1 MTAQAQAAQPSLRTT
16 VRDPRHGSRA
26 SLLWTLYF
34 HAPLTRQELVRRTG
48 LSATTVRTVIG
59 KLIAEGVVTEGA
71 VTKSLITQD
80 AVTKG
85 IVTEGVVAEAE
96 SALVAAGRRAAARL
110 RLVPE
115 HRYVI
120 GVEVADTR
128 VRVGLFDLAL
138 TQRAGAVYPLPSEER
153 DAKTVVGHILTG
165 LDAVIEE
172 AAIPQGHILGVGV
185 GVSATGWNALPLERL
200 LSTGTALP
208 LHIDNGAEAMGRA
221 EMWFGAGRGVQHAVV
236 AVIGSGVSASV
247 ITHGVPYRGATNSAG
262 EWGHTTVQ
270 AGGRRCRCGA
280 RGCLEAYVG
289 AEAVLERFRQ
299 ARRGRTI
306 PGADNESTFAGLLAA
321 ADTSS
326 AAQRVLEEAAV
337 YLGAGIANLVN
348 LFNPQRN
355 HPRRLG
361 RAAVRRPYAA
371 PDPRDGRRAGA
382 APAVRPHH
390 HRAVPARPPR
400 RGARRRHR
408 PRRPLPHRGRAP
420 ARPPPGHH
428 PPASADGQPCRPFPD
443 RHSPTSA
450 YGRPCHPYARAIAQ
464 RTPAPS
470 RRTHT
475 FPPPDRHPPVPSPTQ
490 EGTTAP

>member
-71 VTKSLITQD
+71 VTESLITQD
-80 AVTKG
+80 AITSGTVGKDGVITDAASKDAVTKGIVTKG
-85 IVTEGVVAEAE
+85 IVTEGVVTEAE

-138 TQRAGAVYPLPSEER
+138 TQRAGVVYPLPSAER

-172 AAIPQGHILGVGV
+172 AAIPQGHILGAGI

-348 LFNPQRN
+348 LFNPQRIILGGWAGLLFGARML
-355 HPRRLG
+355 PRIRETV
-361 RAAVRRPYAA
+361 AAQALRRPYAHTTIGLCRLGPHA
-371 PDPRDGRRAGA
+371 VALGAATVPVGRFLTEDAHRPARRPVTTPRRALTGTPVDRSPTA
-382 APAVRPHH
+382 T
-390 HRAVPARPPR
+390 PR
-400 RGARRRHR
+400 RALMGA
-408 PRRPLPHRGRAP
+408 
-420 ARPPPGHH
+420 PP
-428 PPASADGQPCRPFPD
+428 
-443 RHSPTSA
+443 T
-450 YGRPCHPYARAIAQ
+450 
-464 RTPAPS
+464 RTP
-470 RRTHT
+470 
-475 FPPPDRHPPVPSPTQ
+475 VP
-490 EGTTAP
+490 

>member
-26 SLLWTLYF
+26 ALLWTLYF

-71 VTKSLITQD
+71 VTNGLITPNAITPD
-80 AVTKG
+80 ASTQNTIAPNTIANGTVVKDAATRGAATKG
-85 IVTEGVVAEAE
+85 IATEGVGTEAG
-96 SALVAAGRRAAARL
+96 AAPVAAGRRAAARL

-128 VRVGLFDLAL
+128 VRVGLFDLTL
-138 TQRAGAVYPLPSEER
+138 TQRAGVIHPLAPEER
-153 DAKTVVGHILTG
+153 DAKAVVGHILTG
-165 LDAVIEE
+165 LDAVVEE
-172 AAIPQGHILGVGV
+172 AGTSKGHILGVGI

-247 ITHGVPYRGATNSAG
+247 ITHGTPYRGSTNSAG

-299 ARRGRTI
+299 ARRGRTT
-306 PGADNESTFAGLLAA
+306 PGADHESTFAALLAA

-348 LFNPQRN
+348 LFNPQRIILGGWAGLLFGARML
-355 HPRRLG
+355 PRIRETV
-361 RAAVRRPYAA
+361 AAQALRRPYAHTTIGLCRLGPHA
-371 PDPRDGRRAGA
+371 VALGAATVPVGRFLTEDAHRPARRPATTPRRALTG
-382 APAVRPHH
+382 
-390 HRAVPARPPR
+390 
-400 RGARRRHR
+400 
-408 PRRPLPHRGRAP
+408 
-420 ARPPPGHH
+420 
-428 PPASADGQPCRPFPD
+428 
-443 RHSPTSA
+443 T
-450 YGRPCHPYARAIAQ
+450 
-464 RTPAPS
+464 
-470 RRTHT
+470 
-475 FPPPDRHPPVPSPTQ
+475 PPDRPPTATPRRALMGTPPTRTPVP
-490 EGTTAP
+490 

>member
-16 VRDPRHGSRA
+16 VRDPRHDSRA

-80 AVTKG
+80 AVTSGTVVKDAATKDAVANG
-85 IVTEGVVAEAE
+85 IVTEGVVTEAE
-96 SALVAAGRRAAARL
+96 SALVAVGRRAGARL

-138 TQRAGAVYPLPSEER
+138 TQRTGVVYPLRSEER

-172 AAIPQGHILGVGV
+172 AAIPQGHILGVGI

-247 ITHGVPYRGATNSAG
+247 ITHGAPYRGSTNSAG

-299 ARRGRTI
+299 ARRGRAI
-306 PGADNESTFAGLLAA
+306 PGVDKESTFAGLLAA
-321 ADTSS
+321 ADTSP

-348 LFNPQRN
+348 LFNPQRIILGGWAGLLFGARML
-355 HPRRLG
+355 PRIRETV
-361 RAAVRRPYAA
+361 AAQALRRPYAQTTIGLCRLGPHA
-371 PDPRDGRRAGA
+371 VTLGA
-382 APAVRPHH
+382 ATVPVGRFLTEDA
-390 HRAVPARPPR
+390 HRPAR
-400 RGARRRHR
+400 R
-408 PRRPLPHRGRAP
+408 PATTPQRALT
-420 ARPPPGHH
+420 G
-428 PPASADGQPCRPFPD
+428 
-443 RHSPTSA
+443 
-450 YGRPCHPYARAIAQ
+450 
-464 RTPAPS
+464 
-470 RRTHT
+470 
-475 FPPPDRHPPVPSPTQ
+475 PPPDRSPTTTPRRALMGTPPTRTPVP
-490 EGTTAP
+490 

>member
-80 AVTKG
+80 AITSGTVSKDGVITDAASKDAVTKG
-85 IVTEGVVAEAE
+85 IVTEGVVTEAE

-138 TQRAGAVYPLPSEER
+138 TQRAGVVYPLPSAER

-172 AAIPQGHILGVGV
+172 AAIPQGHILGAGI

-348 LFNPQRN
+348 LFNPQRIILGGWAGLLFGARML
-355 HPRRLG
+355 PRIRETV
-361 RAAVRRPYAA
+361 AAQALRRPYAHTTIGLCRLGPHA
-371 PDPRDGRRAGA
+371 VALGAATVPVGRFLTEDAHRPARRPATTPRRALTGT
-382 APAVRPHH
+382 PADRSPT
-390 HRAVPARPPR
+390 ATPR
-400 RGARRRHR
+400 RALMGA
-408 PRRPLPHRGRAP
+408 
-420 ARPPPGHH
+420 PP
-428 PPASADGQPCRPFPD
+428 
-443 RHSPTSA
+443 T
-450 YGRPCHPYARAIAQ
+450 
-464 RTPAPS
+464 RTP
-470 RRTHT
+470 
-475 FPPPDRHPPVPSPTQ
+475 VP
-490 EGTTAP
+490 

>member
-80 AVTKG
+80 AVAQDAVTKG
-85 IVTEGVVAEAE
+85 IVTEGVVTEAE

-172 AAIPQGHILGVGV
+172 AAIPKGHILGVGV

-348 LFNPQRN
+348 LFNPQRIILGGWAGLLFGARML
-355 HPRRLG
+355 PRIRETV
-361 RAAVRRPYAA
+361 AAQALRRPYAHTTIGLCRLGPHA
-371 PDPRDGRRAGA
+371 VALGAATVPVGRFLTEDAHRPARRPATTPRRALTGSPVDRSPTA
-382 APAVRPHH
+382 TPRRALMGAPA
-390 HRAVPARPPR
+390 
-400 RGARRRHR
+400 
-408 PRRPLPHRGRAP
+408 
-420 ARPPPGHH
+420 
-428 PPASADGQPCRPFPD
+428 
-443 RHSPTSA
+443 T
-450 YGRPCHPYARAIAQ
+450 
-464 RTPAPS
+464 RTP
-470 RRTHT
+470 
-475 FPPPDRHPPVPSPTQ
+475 VP
-490 EGTTAP
+490 

>member
-80 AVTKG
+80 AVAQDAVTKGIVTKG
-85 IVTEGVVAEAE
+85 IVTEGVVTEAE

-153 DAKTVVGHILTG
+153 DAKTVVGHILTS

-348 LFNPQRN
+348 LFNPQRIILGGWAGLLFGARML
-355 HPRRLG
+355 PRIRETV
-361 RAAVRRPYAA
+361 AAQALRRPYAHTTIGLCRLGPHA
-371 PDPRDGRRAGA
+371 VALGAATVPVGRFLTEDAHRPARRPATTPRRALTGSPVDRSPTA
-382 APAVRPHH
+382 TPRRALMGAPA
-390 HRAVPARPPR
+390 
-400 RGARRRHR
+400 
-408 PRRPLPHRGRAP
+408 
-420 ARPPPGHH
+420 
-428 PPASADGQPCRPFPD
+428 
-443 RHSPTSA
+443 T
-450 YGRPCHPYARAIAQ
+450 
-464 RTPAPS
+464 RTP
-470 RRTHT
+470 
-475 FPPPDRHPPVPSPTQ
+475 VP
-490 EGTTAP
+490 

>member
-71 VTKSLITQD
+71 VTESLITQD
-80 AVTKG
+80 AITSGTVGKDGVITDAASKDAVTKGIVTKG
-85 IVTEGVVAEAE
+85 IVTEGVVTEAE

-138 TQRAGAVYPLPSEER
+138 TQRAGVVYPLPSAER

-172 AAIPQGHILGVGV
+172 AAIPQGHILGAGI

-348 LFNPQRN
+348 LFNPQRIILGGWAGLLFGARML
-355 HPRRLG
+355 PRIRETV
-361 RAAVRRPYAA
+361 AAQALRRPYAHTTIGLCRLGPHA
-371 PDPRDGRRAGA
+371 VALGAATVPVGRFLTEDAHRPARRPATTPRRALTGTPVDRSPTA
-382 APAVRPHH
+382 T
-390 HRAVPARPPR
+390 PR
-400 RGARRRHR
+400 RALMGA
-408 PRRPLPHRGRAP
+408 
-420 ARPPPGHH
+420 PP
-428 PPASADGQPCRPFPD
+428 
-443 RHSPTSA
+443 T
-450 YGRPCHPYARAIAQ
+450 
-464 RTPAPS
+464 RTP
-470 RRTHT
+470 
-475 FPPPDRHPPVPSPTQ
+475 VP
-490 EGTTAP
+490 

>member
-48 LSATTVRTVIG
+48 LSATTVRTAIG

-80 AVTKG
+80 AVTSGTVTSGTVIKDAATKDAVAKG
-85 IVTEGVVAEAE
+85 IVTEGVVTETE
-96 SALVAAGRRAAARL
+96 SALVAVGRRAGARL

-138 TQRAGAVYPLPSEER
+138 TQRAGVVYPLPSEER
-153 DAKTVVGHILTG
+153 DAETVVGHILTG

-172 AAIPQGHILGVGV
+172 AGIPQGHILGVGI
-185 GVSATGWNALPLERL
+185 GVSATGWYALPLERL

-247 ITHGVPYRGATNSAG
+247 ITHGAPYRGATNSAG

-306 PGADNESTFAGLLAA
+306 PGVDKESTFAGLLAA

-348 LFNPQRN
+348 LFNPQRIILGGWAGLLFGARML
-355 HPRRLG
+355 PRIRETV
-361 RAAVRRPYAA
+361 AAQALRRPYAHTTIGLCRVGPHA
-371 PDPRDGRRAGA
+371 VALGA
-382 APAVRPHH
+382 ATVPVGRFLTEDA
-390 HRAVPARPPR
+390 HRPAR
-400 RGARRRHR
+400 R
-408 PRRPLPHRGRAP
+408 PAAAPQRALT
-420 ARPPPGHH
+420 G
-428 PPASADGQPCRPFPD
+428 
-443 RHSPTSA
+443 T
-450 YGRPCHPYARAIAQ
+450 
-464 RTPAPS
+464 
-470 RRTHT
+470 
-475 FPPPDRHPPVPSPTQ
+475 PPDRPPTATPRRALMGTPPTRTPVP
-490 EGTTAP
+490 

>member
-71 VTKSLITQD
+71 VTESLITQD
-80 AVTKG
+80 AITSGTVGKDGVITDAASKDAVTKGIVTKG
-85 IVTEGVVAEAE
+85 IVTEGVVTEAE

-138 TQRAGAVYPLPSEER
+138 TQRAGVVYPLPSAER

-172 AAIPQGHILGVGV
+172 AAIPQGHILGAGI

-348 LFNPQRN
+348 LFNPQRIILGGWAGLLFGARML
-355 HPRRLG
+355 PRIRETV
-361 RAAVRRPYAA
+361 AAQALRRPYAHTTIGLCRLGPHA
-371 PDPRDGRRAGA
+371 VALGAATVPVGRFLTEDAHRPARRLATTPRRALTGTPVDRSPTA
-382 APAVRPHH
+382 T
-390 HRAVPARPPR
+390 PR
-400 RGARRRHR
+400 RALMGA
-408 PRRPLPHRGRAP
+408 
-420 ARPPPGHH
+420 PP
-428 PPASADGQPCRPFPD
+428 
-443 RHSPTSA
+443 T
-450 YGRPCHPYARAIAQ
+450 
-464 RTPAPS
+464 RTP
-470 RRTHT
+470 
-475 FPPPDRHPPVPSPTQ
+475 VP
-490 EGTTAP
+490 

>member
-80 AVTKG
+80 AVTSGTVFSGTVVKDAVTKDAVTKG
-85 IVTEGVVAEAE
+85 IATEGVVTEAE
-96 SALVAAGRRAAARL
+96 SALVAVGRRGGARL

-138 TQRAGAVYPLPSEER
+138 TQRAGVVYPLPSEEH
-153 DAKTVVGHILTG
+153 DAKNVVGHILTG

-172 AAIPQGHILGVGV
+172 AGIPQGHILGVGI

-247 ITHGVPYRGATNSAG
+247 ITHGAPYRGATNSAG

-306 PGADNESTFAGLLAA
+306 PGADKESTFAGLLAA

-348 LFNPQRN
+348 LFNPQRIILGGWAGLMFGARML
-355 HPRRLG
+355 PRIRETV
-361 RAAVRRPYAA
+361 AAQALRRPYAHTTIGLCRLGPHA
-371 PDPRDGRRAGA
+371 VALGA
-382 APAVRPHH
+382 ATVPVGRFLTEDAR
-390 HRAVPARPPR
+390 RPAR
-400 RGARRRHR
+400 R
-408 PRRPLPHRGRAP
+408 PATTPQRALT
-420 ARPPPGHH
+420 G
-428 PPASADGQPCRPFPD
+428 
-443 RHSPTSA
+443 T
-450 YGRPCHPYARAIAQ
+450 
-464 RTPAPS
+464 
-470 RRTHT
+470 
-475 FPPPDRHPPVPSPTQ
+475 PPDRPPTATPRRALMGTPPTRTPVP
-490 EGTTAP
+490 

>member
-71 VTKSLITQD
+71 VTESLITQDAITSGTVGKDGVITDAASKD

-85 IVTEGVVAEAE
+85 IVTKGIVTEAE

-138 TQRAGAVYPLPSEER
+138 TQRAGVVYPLPSAER

-172 AAIPQGHILGVGV
+172 AAIPQGHILGAGI
-185 GVSATGWNALPLERL
+185 GVSATGWNAHPLERL

-348 LFNPQRN
+348 LFNPQRIILGGWAGLLFGARML
-355 HPRRLG
+355 PRIRETV
-361 RAAVRRPYAA
+361 AAQALRRPYAHTTIGLCRLGPHA
-371 PDPRDGRRAGA
+371 VALGAATVPVGRFLTEEAHRPARRPATTPRRALTGTPVDRSPTA
-382 APAVRPHH
+382 T
-390 HRAVPARPPR
+390 PR
-400 RGARRRHR
+400 RALMGA
-408 PRRPLPHRGRAP
+408 
-420 ARPPPGHH
+420 PP
-428 PPASADGQPCRPFPD
+428 
-443 RHSPTSA
+443 T
-450 YGRPCHPYARAIAQ
+450 
-464 RTPAPS
+464 RTP
-470 RRTHT
+470 
-475 FPPPDRHPPVPSPTQ
+475 VP
-490 EGTTAP
+490 

>member
-71 VTKSLITQD
+71 VTNGLITPNTITPNAIANGTVVKD
-80 AVTKG
+80 AATKGAVTRG
-85 IVTEGVVAEAE
+85 IATEGVVSEAG
-96 SALVAAGRRAAARL
+96 SALVAAGRRAGARL

-128 VRVGLFDLAL
+128 VRVGLFDLTL
-138 TQRAGAVYPLPSEER
+138 TQRAGVVHPLAPGER
-153 DAKTVVGHILTG
+153 DAKAVVGHILTG
-165 LDAVIEE
+165 LDAVVEE
-172 AAIPQGHILGVGV
+172 AGIPQGHILGVGI

-208 LHIDNGAEAMGRA
+208 LHIDKGAEAMGRA

-247 ITHGVPYRGATNSAG
+247 ITHGAPYRGSTNSAG

-299 ARRGRTI
+299 ARRGRTT
-306 PGADNESTFAGLLAA
+306 PGADNESTFAALLAA

-348 LFNPQRN
+348 LFNPQRIILGGWAGLLFGARML
-355 HPRRLG
+355 PRIRETV
-361 RAAVRRPYAA
+361 AAQALRRPYAHTTIGLCRLGPHAVALGAATVPVGRFLTEDAHRPARRPATA
-371 PDPRDGRRAGA
+371 PRRALTG
-382 APAVRPHH
+382 
-390 HRAVPARPPR
+390 
-400 RGARRRHR
+400 
-408 PRRPLPHRGRAP
+408 
-420 ARPPPGHH
+420 
-428 PPASADGQPCRPFPD
+428 
-443 RHSPTSA
+443 T
-450 YGRPCHPYARAIAQ
+450 
-464 RTPAPS
+464 
-470 RRTHT
+470 
-475 FPPPDRHPPVPSPTQ
+475 PPDRPPTATPRRALMGTPPTRTPVP
-490 EGTTAP
+490 

>member
-71 VTKSLITQD
+71 VTNGLITPNAITPNTITPNAITPNTIANGTVVKD
-80 AVTKG
+80 AATKGAVTRG
-85 IVTEGVVAEAE
+85 IATEGVVGEAG
-96 SALVAAGRRAAARL
+96 SALVAAGRRAGARL

-128 VRVGLFDLAL
+128 VRVGLFDLTL
-138 TQRAGAVYPLPSEER
+138 TQRAGVVHPLAPGER
-153 DAKTVVGHILTG
+153 DAKAVVGHILTG
-165 LDAVIEE
+165 LDVVVEE
-172 AAIPQGHILGVGV
+172 AGIPQGHILGVGI

-247 ITHGVPYRGATNSAG
+247 ITHGAPYRGSTNSAG

-299 ARRGRTI
+299 ARRGRTT
-306 PGADNESTFAGLLAA
+306 PGADNESTFAALLTA

-348 LFNPQRN
+348 LFNPQRIILGGWAGLLFGARML
-355 HPRRLG
+355 PRIRETV
-361 RAAVRRPYAA
+361 AAQALRRPYAHTTIGLCRLGPHAVALGAATVPVGRFLTEDAHRPARRPATA
-371 PDPRDGRRAGA
+371 PRRALTG
-382 APAVRPHH
+382 
-390 HRAVPARPPR
+390 
-400 RGARRRHR
+400 
-408 PRRPLPHRGRAP
+408 
-420 ARPPPGHH
+420 
-428 PPASADGQPCRPFPD
+428 
-443 RHSPTSA
+443 T
-450 YGRPCHPYARAIAQ
+450 
-464 RTPAPS
+464 
-470 RRTHT
+470 
-475 FPPPDRHPPVPSPTQ
+475 PPDRPPTATPRRALMGTPPTRTPVP
-490 EGTTAP
+490 